1 MGPKESQMQSRGM
14 RFGWVAALALGAA
27 LVAGDAGAGV
37 NGREHNQRHRIRD
50 GVVDGSVTPGER
62 HHLVQQQRRI
72 ERYEQRSRRDD
83 GHLGPVERGRLDHML
98 DRSSRHIYRAK
109 HNDRE

>member
-1 MGPKESQMQSRGM
+1 MT
-14 RFGWVAALALGAA
+14 ALALVGAA
-27 LVAGDAGAGV
+27 LWSGDAGAGV
-37 NGREHNQRHRIRD
+37 NGREHHQRDRIRA
-50 GVVDGSVTPGER
+50 GVREGSVAPGER

-98 DRSSRHIYRAK
+98 DRSSRHIYRAR
-109 HNDRE
+109 HNGRE